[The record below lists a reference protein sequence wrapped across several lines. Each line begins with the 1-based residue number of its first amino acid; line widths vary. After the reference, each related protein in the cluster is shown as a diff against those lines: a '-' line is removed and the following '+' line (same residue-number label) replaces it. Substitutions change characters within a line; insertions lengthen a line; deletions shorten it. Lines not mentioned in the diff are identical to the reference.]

1 MKSNLV
7 FKNILNFPFLEE
19 LMDET
24 GPPEADNELA
34 VDVQDKYFKFE
45 SPAPDQM
52 GTKKQIAV
60 KSDKNSPNIFRFG
73 SAPPKVKISFIGI
86 ALFSKK
92 IREIIFL
99 NFFKPHF
106 FYLFKDRKYF

>member
-1 MKSNLV
+1 MESNTV

-52 GTKKQIAV
+52 GTKKQIVV

-73 SAPPKVKISFIGI
+73 SAPPKVKSSFIEI
-86 ALFSKK
+86 VTIFKK
-92 IREIIFL
+92 IVKL
-99 NFFKPHF
+99 
-106 FYLFKDRKYF
+106 YL

>member
-7 FKNILNFPFLEE
+7 FKNVLIFPFLEE

-52 GTKKQIAV
+52 GTKKQIVV

-73 SAPPKVKISFIGI
+73 SAPPKVNKASDWLPIRS
-86 ALFSKK
+86 LQNSKMLAK
-92 IREIIFL
+92 KAKLI
-99 NFFKPHF
+99 
-106 FYLFKDRKYF
+106 

>member
-1 MKSNLV
+1 MILALYALRVCLCAFLNMKSNII

-52 GTKKQIAV
+52 GTKKQIVV

-73 SAPPKVKISFIGI
+73 SAPPKVKSF
-86 ALFSKK
+86 KK
-92 IREIIFL
+92 L
-99 NFFKPHF
+99 VK
-106 FYLFKDRKYF
+106 LYF

>member
-7 FKNILNFPFLEE
+7 FKNVLIFPFLEE

-52 GTKKQIAV
+52 GTKKQIFV

-73 SAPPKVKISFIGI
+73 SAPPKVKSFKKLVQSYFNFLLIEISN
-86 ALFSKK
+86 SSNH
-92 IREIIFL
+92 IFF
-99 NFFKPHF
+99 N
-106 FYLFKDRKYF
+106 LFKDRKYF